1 MDCGPPG
8 SSVHGILQARILEWV
23 AMPSS
28 RGSSQPRDQTQVSWV
43 AGGFFT
49 VWATK
54 KVKLSN
60 TRHSSTL
67 GKRMKPGRNYIATR
81 FCIPPNF
88 YLSLLL
94 GGPLNLSLSS
104 WQTLFICLFWLL
116 QIFSS
121 FKNRCAHGA
130 SLAVQWLRFYTFNAR
145 GTGSIPDLGTKIPH
159 VVGCGQKINKD

>member
-1 MDCGPPG
+1 MDCGPPH
-8 SSVHGILQARILEWV
+8 SSVHGILHARILEWV

-28 RGSSQPRDQTQVSWV
+28 RGSSQPTDQTQVSCI

-54 KVKLSN
+54 KVKLSS
-60 TRHSSTL
+60 TGHSSTM

-81 FCIPPNF
+81 SCIPPDF

-94 GGPLNLSLSS
+94 GGSLNLSVSS
-104 WQTLFICLFWLL
+104 WQMLFTCLFG
-116 QIFSS
+116 FSKYFLPS
-121 FKNRCAHGA
+121 SAHRA

-145 GTGSIPDLGTKIPH
+145 GAGSNPDLGTKIPH
-159 VVGCGQKINKD
+159 VVGCGQKINIG